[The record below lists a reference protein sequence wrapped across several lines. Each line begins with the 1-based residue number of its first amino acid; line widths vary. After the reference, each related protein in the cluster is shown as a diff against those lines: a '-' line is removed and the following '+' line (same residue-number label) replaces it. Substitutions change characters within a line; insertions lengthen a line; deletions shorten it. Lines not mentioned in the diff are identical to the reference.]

1 MRKIDEIIVHCSDTP
16 AGREVSVSEIDRW
29 HKARGMKC
37 VGYHWVI
44 GLDGRVESGRN
55 EADPGAHCVGHNG
68 RSVGVCYIGGRDANG
83 RYADTRTVAQRRALL
98 RLIGELRERYPGA
111 RVYGHRDFAAR
122 VCPCFDARTEYG

>member
-44 GLDGRVESGRN
+44 GLDGRVESGRR
-55 EADPGAHCVGHNG
+55 ESEPGAHCVGHNG
-68 RSVGVCYIGGRDANG
+68 RSVGVCYVGGRDANG

-111 RVYGHRDFAAR
+111 RVYGHRDFAVR